1 MVGLVLRT
9 SVEVL
14 IFSFVM
20 PDTKQER
27 LFQTLSNDGEGIL
40 EFLAEN
46 RLIAVWVEAGEIS
59 DHYVRGLAL
68 YISRFI
74 FFSSSYPPLESEVY
88 PLYLKSNFRW
98 DSQMRLRYASF
109 E

>member
-1 MVGLVLRT
+1 MFVCLVFISFYAMVGLVLRT

-20 PDTKQER
+20 PDTKHER

-59 DHYVRGLAL
+59 EEA
-68 YISRFI
+68 
-74 FFSSSYPPLESEVY
+74 
-88 PLYLKSNFRW
+88 
-98 DSQMRLRYASF
+98 MRIRCWEA

>member
-1 MVGLVLRT
+1 LFVCLVFISFYAMVGLVLRT

-46 RLIAVWVEAGEIS
+46 RLIAVWVKAGE
-59 DHYVRGLAL
+59 L
-68 YISRFI
+68 
-74 FFSSSYPPLESEVY
+74 SEEA
-88 PLYLKSNFRW
+88 
-98 DSQMRLRYASF
+98 MRIRCWEA